1 MAVGDG
7 ESITIELLSE
17 INAPAIPVKDDDD
30 GAYRSPLIFVVA
42 AAAAAA
48 AAVVVKL
55 LFIIIDP
62 SRIPVVVTDV
72 VVVAFFRPVV
82 FSLFFLAISSFF
94 LDCFLSFARRFW
106 NQIFT
111 LMI

>member
-30 GAYRSPLIFVVA
+30 GAYRSPLIFVV
-42 AAAAAA
+42 AAAAA